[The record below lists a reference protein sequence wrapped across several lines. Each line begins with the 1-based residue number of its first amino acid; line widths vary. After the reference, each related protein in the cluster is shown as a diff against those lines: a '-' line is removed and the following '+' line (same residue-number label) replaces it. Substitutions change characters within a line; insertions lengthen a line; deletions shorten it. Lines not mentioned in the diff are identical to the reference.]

1 MVANTKSAQELTEKK
16 NGDLVNEFNK
26 GTGYGINIQEKQ
38 LYFYKQQ
45 TGKLQFK

>member
-26 GTGYGINIQEKQ
+26 GTGSGINIQEKQ

-45 TGKLQFK
+45 TGKLHFK